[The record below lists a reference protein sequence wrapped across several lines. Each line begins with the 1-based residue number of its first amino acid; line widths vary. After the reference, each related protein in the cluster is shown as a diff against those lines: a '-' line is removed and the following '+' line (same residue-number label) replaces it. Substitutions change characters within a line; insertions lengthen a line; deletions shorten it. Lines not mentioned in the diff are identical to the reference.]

1 MQGALSTLEY
11 LREDCINCSF
21 LDAWYYALKSSCIL
35 SLSSKN
41 VFMFEI
47 MINAFLGPSIQ
58 VAI

>member
-35 SLSSKN
+35 SLSRKMSLCLK
-41 VFMFEI
+41 
-47 MINAFLGPSIQ
+47 
-58 VAI
+58 